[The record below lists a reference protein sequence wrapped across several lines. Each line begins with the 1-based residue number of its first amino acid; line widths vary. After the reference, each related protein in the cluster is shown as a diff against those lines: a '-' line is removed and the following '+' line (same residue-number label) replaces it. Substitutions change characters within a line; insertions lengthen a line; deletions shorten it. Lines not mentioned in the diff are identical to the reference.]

1 MQMQATF
8 FLPLDQTLKRND
20 SRHCREQ
27 IDKNSKAVRRQPREA
42 TIEAI
47 YSGADVSPWQ
57 QLGWRGRGHG
67 LPCTRS
73 RLDNREPSSP
83 WRSVTRSVVHSG
95 IGYGSRVSAESAFC
109 GSRVDFSSS
118 AELENNGSFEMES
131 VLNGCL
137 SGEKN
142 QLLIPKLIPNEAQ
155 QNHPNQSEA
164 VISISGEDKQ
174 EWMGSPH
181 LQGVASSEK
190 PGRSLS

>member
-1 MQMQATF
+1 MTSATRG
-8 FLPLDQTLKRND
+8 DN
-20 SRHCREQ
+20 
-27 IDKNSKAVRRQPREA
+27 
-42 TIEAI
+42 EAI

-73 RLDNREPSSP
+73 RLNNREPSSP

-95 IGYGSRVSAESAFC
+95 ISYGARVSAESAFC

-137 SGEKN
+137 SGEKK

-155 QNHPNQSEA
+155 QNPPINQKLSFLSA
-164 VISISGEDKQ
+164 ARINVSGWAHLISRV
-174 EWMGSPH
+174 WPH
-181 LQGVASSEK
+181 QRNLVVASPEQSPNGVQLPLQEQKKEK
-190 PGRSLS
+190 SHDQIWTI